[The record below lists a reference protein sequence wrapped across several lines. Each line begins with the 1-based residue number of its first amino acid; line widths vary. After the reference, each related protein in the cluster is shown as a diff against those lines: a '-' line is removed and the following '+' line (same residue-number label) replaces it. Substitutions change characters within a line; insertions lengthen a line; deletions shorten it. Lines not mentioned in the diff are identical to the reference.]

1 MFQDISELAAVQLGV
16 RRHRGQ
22 SRVPDAEHQFEI
34 VRRIFRDDGDA
45 LPGLKAEALS
55 QRGGEPSHAAGD
67 FPIIPDDARAQ
78 AQRRP
83 FPVAQSHAFEP

>member
-1 MFQDISELAAVQLGV
+1 MQLGV

-45 LPGLKAEALS
+45 LTGLKPEAVP
-55 QRGGEPSHAAGD
+55 QRRREPSHAAGD
-67 FPIIPDDARAQ
+67 FRVVPDDTRTQ
-78 AQRRP
+78 AERRP
-83 FPVAQSHAFEP
+83 IPVAQSYAFEP